1 MASRT
6 VLLGIVPVWTL
17 TPPIMTARSM
27 MATRLRV
34 FAAAIAPF
42 WPPGPLPI
50 TTRSYSDTLNLRAS
64 NSQCQQHWFSPLPG
78 YKHSPG
84 ISVLSFPFARKPS
97 PPVPSCQPQVA
108 LGSDFGIRSVWSGG
122 TSIPGAFFDWL
133 GEVPGQSPFSDEG
146 SPWHFWL
153 QARAIGSGCGLGSD
167 GAALVVDFAQGG
179 ERMCRQLVSAG
190 QGRDR
195 LSHRARSSWA
205 AVRTGCAPRCK

>member
-1 MASRT
+1 MRAWNSSSPDCL
-6 VLLGIVPVWTL
+6 V
-17 TPPIMTARSM
+17 
-27 MATRLRV
+27 
-34 FAAAIAPF
+34 AIICRIWANEVN
-42 WPPGPLPI
+42 I
-50 TTRSYSDTLNLRAS
+50 ESS
-64 NSQCQQHWFSPLPG
+64 NSAVGSTILISLLLPLLLIACMRTEIRRESVSPCFCHQTAGRSRGGNPPLVGHLRP
-78 YKHSPG
+78 HSLASQRAG
-84 ISVLSFPFARKPS
+84 DRV
-97 PPVPSCQPQVA
+97 
-108 LGSDFGIRSVWSGG
+108 SDFGIRSVWSGG